1 MARISQ
7 AVTFPG
13 AGGYALAARLDLP
26 SGIAPHAY
34 ILFAH
39 CFTCSKDSRA
49 ASFISEALTDAGFA
63 VLRFDFTGLGDSE
76 GDFANTTF
84 SSNTADLLAAA
95 AWLRRERKAP
105 AILVGHSLGGA
116 AVLAAAAS
124 VPESVA
130 VATINAP
137 ADPAHVAH
145 LFADRRDEIDTAGE
159 AEVELGGRVFRIRRE
174 FLEDIAAQ
182 KLTAAIATLRRALI
196 VFHSPRD
203 TIVGIDNASR
213 IFLAAKHPKSFI
225 SLEDAD
231 HLLIR
236 RADARYVGAVLA
248 AWASRYLPAQAADRQ
263 DVDPPRDT
271 VLVRETRAGKF
282 QQEISVGPHRLLADE
297 PTSAGGD
304 DSGPSPYELLTAAL
318 GACTAMTLRLY
329 ADRKQLPLDR
339 VRVTL
344 RHTRIHASDCGECE
358 TKEGRIDRIER
369 VIELD
374 GPLDEAA
381 REKLLEIADK
391 CPVHRTLQSEMLVP
405 TRLAAD
411 EGTMRGETPPAE

>member
-13 AGGYALAARLDLP
+13 AAGYALAARLDLP
-26 SGIAPHAY
+26 SSIAPRAY

-145 LFADRRDEIDTAGE
+145 LFADRRDEIDTVGE

-174 FLEDIAAQ
+174 FLEDIAEH

-248 AWASRYLPAQAADRQ
+248 AWASRYLPTQAADRP
-263 DVDPPRDT
+263 DVEPPRDT

-304 DSGPSPYELLTAAL
+304 DSGPSPYDLLTAAL

-344 RHTRIHASDCGECE
+344 RHTKIHANDCSECE
-358 TKEGRIDRIER
+358 TQEGRIDRIER

-391 CPVHRTLQSEMLVP
+391 CPVHRTLQSEVLVP